1 MNSLFTNE
9 GVAQIKERIESLK
22 PESPRQWG
30 KMDVSQMLAHC
41 QAPLNVGLGKH
52 PLGKYNFFI
61 KFIGKMVKN
70 SLTKDD
76 KPFRKNQPTDKTFV
90 VADPRKFEEEKMKLI
105 DSLESFSKAG
115 RSDKLIPRHPFF
127 GELTQSEWDKMQFKH
142 LDHHLRQF
150 GA

>member
-1 MNSLFTNE
+1 MNTIFTNE
-9 GVAQIKERIESLK
+9 GVAQIRQRIDTLT
-22 PESPRQWG
+22 PDTQRQWG

-41 QAPLNVGLGKH
+41 QAPLNVGLGRH

-70 SLTKDD
+70 SLVKGD
-76 KPFRKNQPTDKTFV
+76 KPFGKNAPTDKSFV
-90 VADPRKFEEEKMKLI
+90 VADSRKFEEEKAKLVE
-105 DSLESFSKAG
+105 SLESFSNAG
-115 RSDKLIPRHPFF
+115 RNSQLIGAHPFF
-127 GELTQSEWDKMQFKH
+127 GPLTQNEWDIMQWKH